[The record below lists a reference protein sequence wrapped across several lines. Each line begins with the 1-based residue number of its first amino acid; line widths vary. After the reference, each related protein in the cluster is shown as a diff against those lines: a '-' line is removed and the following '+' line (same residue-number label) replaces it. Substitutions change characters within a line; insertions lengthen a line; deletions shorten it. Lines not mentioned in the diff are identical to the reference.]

1 MIGKLPMCYL
11 CDITH
16 NTQPT
21 VSSMYKRGP
30 TDYEFV
36 GLPGGADHQPGIQA
50 YAQHTLSHGGSQGAY
65 ALVLAP
71 APWGGAGGLSR
82 LHGWRELPPTKES
95 SPYREVCVLN
105 NDRGIAPSQA
115 RKDILRA
122 TPLPCFSKSFSC
134 TDHIAVPRNHRA
146 SDIPGGPIARLHG
159 VMDKTRC
166 GKSRLSSKPAP
177 QPPCIKLTTGITGSK

>member
-36 GLPGGADHQPGIQA
+36 GLPGGAVYKPGIQA
-50 YAQHTLSHGGSQGAY
+50 YAQHSLSRSTLPHGGSQGAY

-82 LHGWRELPPTKES
+82 LHGWRELPPTKE
-95 SPYREVCVLN
+95 
-105 NDRGIAPSQA
+105 
-115 RKDILRA
+115 
-122 TPLPCFSKSFSC
+122 SFSC

>member
-21 VSSMYKRGP
+21 VSSMYKHGP

-36 GLPGGADHQPGIQA
+36 GLPRGADHQPTIQA
-50 YAQHTLSHGGSQGAY
+50 YAQHSLSASTLPQCCTGRAY
-65 ALVLAP
+65 APSLSP
-71 APWGGAGGLSR
+71 APWGGPAPLTPICG
-82 LHGWRELPPTKES
+82 
-95 SPYREVCVLN
+95 VLE
-105 NDRGIAPSQA
+105 P
-115 RKDILRA
+115 
-122 TPLPCFSKSFSC
+122 PLPKESFSC